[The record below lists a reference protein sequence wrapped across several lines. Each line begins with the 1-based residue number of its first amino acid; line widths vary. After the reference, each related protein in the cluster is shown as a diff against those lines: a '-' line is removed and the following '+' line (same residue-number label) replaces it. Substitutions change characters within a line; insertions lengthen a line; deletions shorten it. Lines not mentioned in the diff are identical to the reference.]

1 MSIHSTPNQEFYSDF
16 LEFFKF
22 AIVKIT
28 HILSILNARLLLRV
42 KLTICVKFP
51 LDRLPKILYYKNG
64 SDFLLSF

>member
-1 MSIHSTPNQEFYSDF
+1 MSIHSTPNQEFYSEI
-16 LEFFKF
+16 LIFFKV

-28 HILSILNARLLLRV
+28 HILSILNAHLFPCV

-51 LDRLPKILYYKNG
+51 LDILPKILYYKNG